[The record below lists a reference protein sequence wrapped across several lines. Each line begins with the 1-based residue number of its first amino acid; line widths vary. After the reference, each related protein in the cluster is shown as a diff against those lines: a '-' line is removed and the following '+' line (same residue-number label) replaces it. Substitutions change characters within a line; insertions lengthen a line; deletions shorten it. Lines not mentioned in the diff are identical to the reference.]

1 VPPAVPP
8 LQAHVA
14 LAAFDIAESG
24 DPAKT
29 NDIQLATTVGL
40 QSILRAAV
48 NGASIGWR
56 RCCWLDRGDGGVLV
70 APGDAEHRVV
80 DPLVQHIAAEL
91 RRYNRRSSDLARIRL
106 RMAAHSGLVLASG
119 DRITGM
125 PMVHLARL
133 LDAPPLRRQLEAG
146 SADLAVLVSDPLYD
160 RIVRPDHGLLDP
172 ASFRPVDVEVKET
185 SARAWLLLPGP
196 VLSGPDAQPRPSG
209 EPLPARPGH
218 AAVAAAGS
226 LHVSIGTLHGT
237 VVGPLAVDTFAGR
250 DLRPWAERPLDGTEL
265 R

>member
-1 VPPAVPP
+1 VPPV
-8 LQAHVA
+8 QAHVA
-14 LAAFDIAESG
+14 LAAFDMAESG

-29 NDIQLATTVGL
+29 NDIQLATMEGL
-40 QSILRAAV
+40 RSILCAAV
-48 NGASIGWR
+48 DGASIGWR

-70 APGDAEHRVV
+70 APGDAEHCVV
-80 DPLVQHIAAEL
+80 DPLVHHLAAEL
-91 RRYNRRSSDLARIRL
+91 RRYNRRCSDLARIRL

-119 DRITGM
+119 DGIIGM
-125 PMVHLARL
+125 PLVHLARL
-133 LDAPPLRRQLEAG
+133 LDAPPLRRQLETG

-160 RIVRPDHGLLDP
+160 RIVRPDHGLIDP

-196 VLSGPDAQPRPSG
+196 LLPGPDAQPPRPFG

-218 AAVAAAGS
+218 AAVAAAGN
-226 LHVSIGTLHGT
+226 LYVSIGTLHGT

>member
-1 VPPAVPP
+1 V
-8 LQAHVA
+8 HVA
-14 LAAFDIAESG
+14 LAAFDMAKSG

-29 NDIQLATTVGL
+29 NDIHLATMAGL
-40 QSILRAAV
+40 RSVLREAV

-56 RCCWLDRGDGGVLV
+56 RCSWLDRGDGGVLV

-80 DPLVQHIAAEL
+80 DPLVQHIAAGL

-119 DRITGM
+119 EGIAGV

-133 LDAPPLRRQLEAG
+133 LDAQPLRLQLEAG

-160 RIVRPDHGLLDP
+160 RIVRPDHGLIDP

-185 SARAWLLLPGP
+185 STRAWLLLPGP
-196 VLSGPDAQPRPSG
+196 VLPGLDAEPAPPSG
-209 EPLPARPGH
+209 EPPLAWAGR
-218 AAVAAAGS
+218 AADAAGTPAGGP
-226 LHVSIGTLHGT
+226 HVSIGTVHGT
-237 VVGPLAVDTFAGR
+237 VVGPLTGVDTFAGR
-250 DLRPWAERPLDGTEL
+250 DLRQWPERRSLDRTEP